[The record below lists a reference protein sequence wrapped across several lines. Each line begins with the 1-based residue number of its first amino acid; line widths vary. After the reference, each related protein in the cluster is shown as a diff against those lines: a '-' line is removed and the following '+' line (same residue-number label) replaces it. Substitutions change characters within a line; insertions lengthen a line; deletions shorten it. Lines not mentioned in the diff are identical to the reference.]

1 MKSIRYVPHPEDA
14 IRVEIELKGKFDE
27 IEIIFDEDSKGEDY
41 IIQVRDRLTIED
53 PYVTLYEGFVKRK
66 E

>member
-1 MKSIRYVPHPEDA
+1 MKSIRYIPHPEDVVRA
-14 IRVEIELKGKFDE
+14 EIELKGQFDE
-27 IEIIFDEDSKGEDY
+27 IEVIFDEDSKGDY

-53 PYVTLYEGFVKRK
+53 PYVSLYEGFVKRK

>member
-1 MKSIRYVPHPEDA
+1 MKSIRYVPHPEDVVRA
-14 IRVEIELKGKFDE
+14 EIELKGQFDE
-27 IEIIFDEDSKGEDY
+27 IEVIFDEDSKGDY

>member
-14 IRVEIELKGKFDE
+14 IRAEIELKGMFDE
-27 IEIIFDEDSKGEDY
+27 IEVIFDEDSKGDY
-41 IIQVRDRLTIED
+41 IIQVRDRLTIQD
-53 PYVTLYEGFVKRK
+53 PYVSLYEGFVKRR